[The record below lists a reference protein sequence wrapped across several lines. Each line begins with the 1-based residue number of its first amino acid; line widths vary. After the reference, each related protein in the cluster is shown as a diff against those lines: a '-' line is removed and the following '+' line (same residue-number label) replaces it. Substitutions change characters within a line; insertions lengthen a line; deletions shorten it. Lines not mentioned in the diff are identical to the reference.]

1 MKKPSIILASALLIM
16 NALAPRAFA
25 QTQNSS
31 FANDETFL
39 ERLGFEKYT
48 QEIQFT
54 LDHEQLNAVSQ
65 KVLLGNKDRYQIVD
79 IARDMSLQIY
89 EAIKWQLYNP
99 QIRKKAVRLTGHLL
113 RPHALLTDV
122 PLPDSLKTLS
132 KDQFSK
138 AREAYLTQVATQR
151 FEEERTKILATI
163 VDLMISSQ
171 QVSGQSTFTE
181 QNIMDMFQA
190 NVSQYLRMKYQ
201 YMEMQNTQYWG
212 RAMAALLVHHSR
224 MDKQPEI
231 EKDLQFVLS
240 KQNDSLG
247 NYLSDVQS
255 LRNSDQKVQTFTLQ
269 SGDFANEYSHGT
281 EAFYITIGVRPG
293 DSANQRI
300 ASKNK
305 LMGSLWQVA
314 MYATPSDEEAIVAKV
329 RTNQP
334 LTSREKRKFS
344 RMKKAISTNGWS
356 HVGIVEVKKD
366 TESGISMPWIW
377 DIYPNSDVG
386 GIRFIGPEGFAFQ
399 ERFQKVGYA
408 RYDSA
413 KFMSYYKDS
422 IAKRGYQEN
431 VWSSFDS
438 VINDNNEIASDLQK
452 PLWIKTR
459 ASAQDVE
466 MLASYPLSQAD
477 QWYKG
482 LIIPRVLNMMKNY
495 LVSKDAMGFASGFAN
510 AKGAAYCSQA
520 LVLAYLQS
528 IDVDPQETQDK
539 WSNFLLMTKKFN
551 LDASNY
557 FDLSAR
563 IISPSGFAWQA
574 KLVQSETT
582 VLLDSQHRRTNY
594 YDINMDLLT
603 SDKEISK
610 DISSLVTKDDTAKVS
625 LDPVLDDD
633 DL

>member
-1 MKKPSIILASALLIM
+1 
-16 NALAPRAFA
+16 
-25 QTQNSS
+25 
-31 FANDETFL
+31 
-39 ERLGFEKYT
+39 
-48 QEIQFT
+48 
-54 LDHEQLNAVSQ
+54 
-65 KVLLGNKDRYQIVD
+65 
-79 IARDMSLQIY
+79 
-89 EAIKWQLYNP
+89 
-99 QIRKKAVRLTGHLL
+99 
-113 RPHALLTDV
+113 
-122 PLPDSLKTLS
+122 
-132 KDQFSK
+132 
-138 AREAYLTQVATQR
+138 
-151 FEEERTKILATI
+151 
-163 VDLMISSQ
+163 
-171 QVSGQSTFTE
+171 
-181 QNIMDMFQA
+181 
-190 NVSQYLRMKYQ
+190 
-201 YMEMQNTQYWG
+201 
-212 RAMAALLVHHSR
+212 
-224 MDKQPEI
+224 
-231 EKDLQFVLS
+231 
-240 KQNDSLG
+240 
-247 NYLSDVQS
+247 
-255 LRNSDQKVQTFTLQ
+255 
-269 SGDFANEYSHGT
+269 
-281 EAFYITIGVRPG
+281 
-293 DSANQRI
+293 
-300 ASKNK
+300 
-305 LMGSLWQVA
+305 
-314 MYATPSDEEAIVAKV
+314 
-329 RTNQP
+329 
-334 LTSREKRKFS
+334 
-344 RMKKAISTNGWS
+344 
-356 HVGIVEVKKD
+356 
-366 TESGISMPWIW
+366 
-377 DIYPNSDVG
+377 
-386 GIRFIGPEGFAFQ
+386 
-399 ERFQKVGYA
+399 
-408 RYDSA
+408 
-413 KFMSYYKDS
+413 MSYYKDS

-557 FDLSAR
+557 FDLSAS